1 MIAAFV
7 QIRADELQIEP
18 SVLADRKKIN
28 HFIKCFDQN
37 LGLESHA
44 LLCGWRKEAI
54 GDLLHSILK
63 GQRALAIGENCK
75 LKVFPVETIFQNSV
89 K

>member
-18 SVLADRKKIN
+18 RVLADRKSIHDFVKY
-28 HFIKCFDQN
+28 FYQSLDME
-37 LGLESHA
+37 GRY
-44 LLCGWRKEAI
+44 LLYGWRKEAI

-63 GQRALAIGENCK
+63 GQRALSIGENGR
-75 LKVFPVETIFQNSV
+75 LKVFPVENIS
-89 K
+89 